1 METLPENQTQK
12 NSQTTCV
19 TIGVINKLFL
29 KLQTRYGNQW
39 SSQWTDKGLYKL
51 AISEWFDELQ
61 HLMVGDLIKGL
72 SNYKGDFPPNLAQFY
87 KACTQKPVG
96 RPTPCYQLW
105 DDSKEKNLLENKGSS
120 STAKQSMSDIRSFLR

>member
-1 METLPENQTQK
+1 M
-12 NSQTTCV
+12 

-105 DDSKEKNLLENKGSS
+105 DDSKEKNLLENKAEINAGQGYL
-120 STAKQSMSDIRSFLR
+120 KRIREEL